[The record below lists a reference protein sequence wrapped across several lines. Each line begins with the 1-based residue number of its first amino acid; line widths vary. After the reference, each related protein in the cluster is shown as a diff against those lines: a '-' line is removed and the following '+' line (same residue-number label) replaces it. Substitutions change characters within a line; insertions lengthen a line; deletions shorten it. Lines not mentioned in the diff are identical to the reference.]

1 MARIFH
7 LNVSRFWCKSCHLI
21 LALTWLAGMAAGVW
35 LFIGNPPASLMHR
48 AVPVSI
54 VRLLVSAFFPFLLS
68 ASAVLLFSPRIFPVL
83 GFLRAMVYG
92 YVELGICQA
101 AGASRW
107 LLFFS
112 QSAAL
117 PLFYWALLHRIEGEK
132 ALGFWDFFL
141 LFSLIF
147 LIGSLD
153 YCMIS
158 PLR

>member
-7 LNVSRFWCKSCHLI
+7 LNVSRFWCKSCHMI
-21 LALTWLAGMAAGVW
+21 LALAWLAGMAAGAW
-35 LFIGNPPASLMHR
+35 LFIGNPPVSLMHR
-48 AVPVSI
+48 TVPVSI

-68 ASAVLLFSPRIFPVL
+68 ASAVLLFSPRVIPVL

-92 YVELGICQA
+92 YVELGICR
-101 AGASRW
+101 GASRW

-117 PLFYWALLHRIEGEK
+117 PLFYWALLHHIGGERSI
-132 ALGFWDFFL
+132 GFWDLFFL
-141 LFSLIF
+141 LSLIV
-147 LIGSLD
+147 LIGSMD

-158 PLR
+158 PLW

>member
-7 LNVSRFWCKSCHLI
+7 LNTSRFWCKSCHLI
-21 LALTWLAGMAAGVW
+21 LALAWLAGMAAGVW
-35 LFIGNPPASLMHR
+35 LFIGNPPVSLMHR
-48 AVPVSI
+48 SNPVSI

-68 ASAVLLFSPRIFPVL
+68 ASAVLLFSPRVIPIL

-92 YVELGICQA
+92 YVELGIFR
-101 AGASRW
+101 GASRW

-117 PLFYWALLHRIEGEK
+117 PLFYWVLLHCIGGERSF
-132 ALGFWDFFL
+132 GFWDFFF

-147 LIGSLD
+147 LIGSMD

-158 PLR
+158 PFR